1 MSLSGLE
8 YRLFSIAYDGILK
21 LAKRTVRALKTQRIV
36 KNISAHSKLPYTKWW
51 LEDKKEDPYY
61 FESKEA

>member
-1 MSLSGLE
+1 MTIPEGDKN
-8 YRLFSIAYDGILK
+8 FSIAYDGILK

-36 KNISAHSKLPYTKWW
+36 KNISVHSKLPYTKWW
-51 LEDKKEDPYY
+51 LEDREDDPYY